1 MEIAQKTYLQD
12 AEYLSMGSDMG
23 AEGLRFFKRHLGQYT
38 LARKYRCAYIK
49 GDSL

>member
-1 MEIAQKTYLQD
+1 MEIAQEPYLQD
-12 AEYLSMGSDMG
+12 AEYLSMGSDM
-23 AEGLRFFKRHLGQYT
+23 GQYT